1 MNNSTAG
8 YVVFAAAVGMMFG
21 LLSVDVSRLHSWA
34 EISTP
39 GFVASILG
47 HLGVVLTAF
56 VGGKL
61 VPENRQGKAT
71 RATDTDRTDSGP
83 KPDGKAA

>member
-1 MNNSTAG
+1 MTNQTTG
-8 YVVFAAAVGMMFG
+8 YLVFAAALAMMLG
-21 LLSVDVSRLHSWA
+21 LLSVDVSQLQSWH
-34 EISTP
+34 EIQTP

-61 VPENRQGKAT
+61 IPENRADKLT
-71 RATDTDRTDSGP
+71 RSTDPSEIRTDSGP
-83 KPDGKAA
+83 KP

>member
-1 MNNSTAG
+1 MNPATAG
-8 YVVFAAAVGMMFG
+8 YVVFAAAVGMMCG
-21 LLSVDVSRLHSWA
+21 LLSVDVSKLKDWPEVA
-34 EISTP
+34 QP

-61 VPENRQGKAT
+61 IPENRDHKQT
-71 RATDTDRTDSGP
+71 RRTDNEE
-83 KPDGKAA
+83 

>member
-1 MNNSTAG
+1 MNSTKAG
-8 YVVFAAAVGMMFG
+8 YIVFAAAMGMMFG
-21 LLSVDVSRLHSWA
+21 LLSVDVSQLQDWH

-47 HLGVVLTAF
+47 HMGVVLTAF

-61 VPENRQGKAT
+61 VPENRQDKLT
-71 RATDTDRTDSGP
+71 RSTDRSADRTDSGP
-83 KPDGKAA
+83 KP

>member
-1 MNNSTAG
+1 MRNSTAG
-8 YVVFAAAVGMMFG
+8 YIVFAAALGMMLG
-21 LLSVDVSRLHSWA
+21 LLSVDVSQLQDWK

-47 HLGVVLTAF
+47 HVGVVLTAF

-61 VPENRQGKAT
+61 VPENRSDKLT
-71 RATDTDRTDSGP
+71 RSTDRSEDRTDSGP
-83 KPDGKAA
+83 KP

>member
-1 MNNSTAG
+1 MNTKSAG
-8 YVVFAAAVGMMFG
+8 YLVFAAALAMMLG
-21 LLSVDVSRLHSWA
+21 LLSVDVSQLQSWA

-47 HLGVVLTAF
+47 HLGVVPTAF

-61 VPENRQGKAT
+61 VPENREGKQT
-71 RATDTDRTDSGP
+71 RSGDENRTDSGP
-83 KPDGKAA
+83 KP

>member
-1 MNNSTAG
+1 MKASSTG
-8 YVVFAAAVGMMFG
+8 YLVLLAAMAMMLG
-21 LLSVDVSRLHSWA
+21 LLSVDVSQLSSWK

-61 VPENRQGKAT
+61 VPENRSDKLT
-71 RATDTDRTDSGP
+71 RSTDPSSIRTDSGP
-83 KPDGKAA
+83 KEP